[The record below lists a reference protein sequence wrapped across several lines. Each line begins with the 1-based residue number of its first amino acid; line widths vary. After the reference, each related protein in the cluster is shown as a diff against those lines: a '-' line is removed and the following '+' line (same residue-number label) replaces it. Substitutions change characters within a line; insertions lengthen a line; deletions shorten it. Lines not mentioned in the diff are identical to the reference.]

1 MGETNS
7 KVAFEL
13 CVSTEDYQGNNLG
26 PSVNMVMFDT
36 NNAQSP
42 TIALANLFQ
51 NEVDFR
57 QAKFT
62 IDLQPWS
69 KPKIFGRLH
78 HIEFWRTDGGPF
90 ASPWF
95 LDRVV
100 IRDRRH
106 GLTGEWDY
114 FFLPVHDWILPDA
127 QYVVH
132 DCETFL
138 PQDEPFPELRDAQ
151 LARRQQLLT
160 FTQRAKG
167 LPVEI
172 LEVPTTELFS
182 YDAKWNI
189 EELVL
194 ELIEQSGLSEEYSSE
209 EPWDSLDSLG
219 ALYKQH
225 NITEPLSL
233 SYWMV
238 NDVAFGAQRLK
249 GCNPFVIQLCTQLPP
264 SLECLRDWIKPHLE
278 GWTLQQT
285 IAAKRL
291 YIVDFAIMRGLHCR
305 PGRVIAAPLAL
316 FFYTEK
322 RQLQPLAIHMDAD
335 SSDRRQLFLFTDSSE
350 DWLQAKLWFNL
361 ADACHHMIAGR
372 LLTHLLL
379 ESIYVS
385 MRRNLAQSH
394 PIYQLMAPHFRSLLA
409 VNSKLKDWIFDKG
422 WIARNIQLSKKGIRQ
437 LLKRA
442 FKQWRFDVKANVY
455 AECESRG
462 VYDRKGLGNYPYR
475 DDAFLVYGIF
485 DRFIVK
491 FLRIFYPRGP
501 VDLLEDVELQSWRKE
516 LSDPMEDG
524 GLGLEGIPCGKARIR
539 NGVVRPVGKN
549 YSSSDSMISDTSAD
563 FVYGLTTIE
572 ETKSFVL
579 GIIHLLVI
587 VAGSALRLPMFDE
600 YGFTPH
606 YPLSLFGQPPFHT
619 DFDERGRRMN
629 GSSVSG
635 ISSSSGLDRTIAA
648 LPNQRMT
655 VEMVLFTRICSRV
668 RQSVLGKYDS
678 NFILDPRAVP
688 LQEEFQKNL
697 EDASRQVAAHNRMR
711 DLHHKYFALDPLVM
725 PNFPGI

>member
-1 MGETNS
+1 
-7 KVAFEL
+7 
-13 CVSTEDYQGNNLG
+13 
-26 PSVNMVMFDT
+26 
-36 NNAQSP
+36 
-42 TIALANLFQ
+42 
-51 NEVDFR
+51 
-57 QAKFT
+57 
-62 IDLQPWS
+62 
-69 KPKIFGRLH
+69 
-78 HIEFWRTDGGPF
+78 
-90 ASPWF
+90 
-95 LDRVV
+95 
-100 IRDRRH
+100 
-106 GLTGEWDY
+106 
-114 FFLPVHDWILPDA
+114 
-127 QYVVH
+127 
-132 DCETFL
+132 
-138 PQDEPFPELRDAQ
+138 
-151 LARRQQLLT
+151 
-160 FTQRAKG
+160 
-167 LPVEI
+167 
-172 LEVPTTELFS
+172 
-182 YDAKWNI
+182 
-189 EELVL
+189 
-194 ELIEQSGLSEEYSSE
+194 
-209 EPWDSLDSLG
+209 
-219 ALYKQH
+219 
-225 NITEPLSL
+225 
-233 SYWMV
+233 
-238 NDVAFGAQRLK
+238 
-249 GCNPFVIQLCTQLPP
+249 
-264 SLECLRDWIKPHLE
+264 
-278 GWTLQQT
+278 
-285 IAAKRL
+285 
-291 YIVDFAIMRGLHCR
+291 MRGLHCR

-335 SSDRRQLFLFTDSSE
+335 SSDRRLLFLFTDSSE

-394 PIYQLMAPHFRSLLA
+394 PIYQLLAPHFRSLLA

-422 WIARNIQLSKKGIRQ
+422 WIARNIQLSKKGIKQ

-606 YPLSLFGQPPFHT
+606 YPLSLFGQPPFHS

-688 LQEEFQKNL
+688 LLEEFQKNL
-697 EDASRQVAAHNRMR
+697 EDASRQVAAHNRS
-711 DLHHKYFALDPLVM
+711 LHMLRQLFNLFSPKLPKLGTGAAVSATPAANLSSLRLLPIVPTRFVLNPLGVAPSRGIKSKEVKRYWTEDGTHDPPLQDAVDRFKKLRWGAYIHARAGRRKHLYRKNPWVVAKKDEHILTNRATSFLVDNLMSRYWRRPQFYPEDIYEPYHKRTGVPWDYELHKRRFYP
-725 PNFPGI
+725 